1 MTFETIKYTK
11 NGKVAEITL
20 NRPKQMN
27 AINQL
32 MIDELGKA
40 LQEASQDNEVA
51 CLIVKGNEKFF
62 CAGADISEV
71 NKNKTCIDGYHF
83 SSMFQQGF
91 AMFENFKKPV
101 IVAIEGITMGGGF
114 ELMLSCDFRVVADEA
129 KLSLPE
135 VNIGALP
142 AGGGTAKLPR
152 LIGKLKATE
161 LLLLG
166 ETITGKQAAAL
177 GIVNVSVP
185 QAEVVKTAENI
196 ANKLAMKPPL
206 VVQVI
211 KGIVNNNADMDMAG
225 ALDIEARGLA
235 MLVGTEDF
243 HEGTLAFL
251 EKRKPVWQGR

>member
-32 MIDELGKA
+32 MIDELGKV
-40 LQEASQDNEVA
+40 LQEASRDNEVT
-51 CLIVKGNEKFF
+51 CLLVKGNEKFF

-71 NKNKTCIDGYHF
+71 NKNKTCFDGYHF
-83 SSMFQQGF
+83 SGKFQQCF
-91 AMFENFKKPV
+91 AMIEQFKKPV
-101 IVAIEGITMGGGF
+101 IVAIEGIAMGGGF
-114 ELMLSCDFRVVADEA
+114 ELMLACDFRVVADEA
-129 KLSLPE
+129 KLGVPE

-142 AGGGTAKLPR
+142 AGGGTVKLPR
-152 LIGKLKATE
+152 MIGSLRATE

-185 QAEVVKTAENI
+185 QAEVIKVAENI
-196 ANKLAMKPPL
+196 ANKLAGKPPL
-206 VVQVI
+206 VVQAI
-211 KGIVNNNADMDMAG
+211 KGIVRKSADMDLVG
-225 ALDIEARGLA
+225 ALDLEAKGLA

-243 HEGTLAFL
+243 IEGTSAFL
-251 EKRKPVWQGR
+251 EKRKPVWKGC